1 MAFVTV
7 NGYDVEHASS
17 LIAYDNLY
25 GEIQHQNGKGC
36 IDTYTKPADI
46 ESVNSIDVMRILPYA
61 PRFRKLG
68 ATNNGKFHNK
78 TNEGGF
84 NNAPQS
90 THYTIPVDLIYDEGV
105 PITSS
110 QIYSNPV
117 SLKSL
122 IMAQLVRAVG
132 MSINIVTFAKQIE
145 GFFRNGDNFD
155 KGLTHDVGA
164 IVADDISADEIANAV
179 YNFDPAATGASA
191 NSPTSAFLALV
202 PEPCIYD
209 ADGQRW
215 FAEQIQKSG
224 RVYIF
229 GGGHVAQALVPVLAP
244 LDFYTVVLENRLE
257 FANRELFPEACDVR
271 VIDFNNVLDAVS
283 ITSDDYVCII
293 TRGHQEDILIQQ
305 QVLHSPARYIGLI
318 GSAKK
323 TAASFGVLRKMG
335 FSEHDLSRIVTPIG
349 ISIGGRSPAEIAISI
364 AAQLIQY
371 RSGMRGN
378 RTFGEMRVPL

>member
-1 MAFVTV
+1 MNMKKFFKTMKETLQQKKDLVMVSVIANSGSTPRGAGARMLVSKQGLISGTI
-7 NGYDVEHASS
+7 GGGAVEYQC
-17 LIAYDNLY
+17 IQRAYDMLGSHTPIQQTVSLNLNENTQLDMACGGQINVNFILISGDNKNMISLCDEAIKY
-25 GEIQHQNGKGC
+25 QADGTPFWLVTPLFDEAVPMLWPSR
-36 IDTYTKPADI
+36 YTK
-46 ESVNSIDVMRILPYA
+46 SVP
-61 PRFRKLG
+61 K
-68 ATNNGKFHNK
+68 
-78 TNEGGF
+78 E
-84 NNAPQS
+84 
-90 THYTIPVDLIYDEGV
+90 
-105 PITSS
+105 IT
-110 QIYSNPV
+110 
-117 SLKSL
+117 
-122 IMAQLVRAVG
+122 
-132 MSINIVTFAKQIE
+132 E
-145 GFFRNGDNFD
+145 
-155 KGLTHDVGA
+155 H
-164 IVADDISADEIANAV
+164 
-179 YNFDPAATGASA
+179 
-191 NSPTSAFLALV
+191 LV